1 MEILSYL
8 IVTTIF
14 FAINPLVGI
23 LYYLFPSL
31 IAVILRKRNAL
42 IIILFNI
49 IMGWFLPTW
58 IIIFLW
64 SILGEKSVPGLEATD
79 SKVLNTKKIVITLII
94 TILACGLI
102 YYALAL
108 LGMLPSG

>member
-1 MEILSYL
+1 MEVLSYL
-8 IVTTIF
+8 FVATLF
-14 FAINPLVGI
+14 FAINPVVGI
-23 LYYLFPSL
+23 LFYFFPSL

-49 IMGWFLPTW
+49 VMGWFLPTW

-79 SKVLNTKKIVITLII
+79 RKGPNPKKIVIILII

-108 LGMLPSG
+108 LDMLSSG

>member
-1 MEILSYL
+1 MELLSYL
-8 IVTTIF
+8 IVATLF
-14 FAINPLVGI
+14 FAINPLTGI
-23 LYYLFPSL
+23 LFYFFPSF
-31 IAVILRKRNAL
+31 IAVILRKKNAP

-49 IMGWFLPTW
+49 VMGWFLPTW

-64 SILGEKSVPGLEATD
+64 SILGEVSVPGLVATD
-79 SKVLNTKKIVITLII
+79 SKGLNTKKNVIILII